1 MLFFLNQTFLLQYKL
16 LFFFLYI
23 SEASEVTKAD
33 LELFQEEVRLSIDL
47 ETPFS
52 VSLQTLEC
60 LLQVTA
66 LFTQR

>member
-16 LFFFLYI
+16 LFFIYI